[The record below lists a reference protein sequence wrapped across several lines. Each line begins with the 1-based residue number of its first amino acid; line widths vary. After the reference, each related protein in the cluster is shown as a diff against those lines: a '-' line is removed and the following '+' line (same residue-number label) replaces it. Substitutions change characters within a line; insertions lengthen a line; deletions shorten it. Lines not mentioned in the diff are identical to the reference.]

1 MRGREKSRR
10 NCQRAAWKTRKTGR
24 RNHPSRLCFERV
36 EERLVLSTAT
46 GLEGNPYAPDLDLSA
61 VGTQS
66 ATVGEQ
72 FSIDLYASGALA
84 TDLGEDGSASGDT
97 IRLQLDPDDNPTGA
111 TLTSD
116 GILTWTPTEDQ
127 LGVQEFVILAVD
139 EGSPPLADAEVLV
152 IEVFEGNNAPDLA
165 DISDVEATEGVTV
178 TVTISATDEDDG
190 DTLTFIFDP
199 DATIPDGVTLTDQGN
214 NTAVISWTPA
224 EGETGDFVFTVLV
237 IDDGSPTMSDS
248 ETFTIT
254 VSEAEDPNEAPVAV
268 ADSYSVETGGELTTT
283 ASTGVLQNDT
293 DGDGDSLTAVLVST
307 VANGTLNWS
316 SDGSFTYTPDSSFEG
331 TDSFVYKANDGE
343 ADSSQVTVTLS
354 VVGETHAP
362 VATDDEY
369 ETVEDTI
376 LTVYADEGVL
386 ANDTDADGDTLS
398 VEIVANPEHGTV
410 VLNSNGS
417 FSYSPESGY
426 YGSDSFTYKASDG
439 ADSSETATV
448 TIVVEENVA
457 PAGTADAYN
466 VISGAV
472 LEVAADSGVLAN
484 DTDDN
489 GQSLT
494 ASITSAP
501 LYGTLTLQSDG
512 SFVYSSSSSYS
523 GSDSFQ
529 YVAYDGSLSSGE
541 VTVTITVRENNAP
554 VAEADSYSV
563 SEDGTLTVEADS
575 GVLDNDS
582 DADGD
587 ALTLTLLTGPFHG
600 SVTLDSDGSFVY
612 TPDDDYSGTDLF
624 SYEISDG
631 LLDSGS
637 TTVSLTV
644 VAVNDAPEAAD
655 DAYDVEENTALTVD
669 ATSGVLAND
678 TDVDEDSLT
687 VSLVS
692 GPTYGTVT
700 LNSDGSFTYT
710 PNTDY
715 TGEDSFVYEVTDTEE
730 TAQAEVT
737 LQVGASSTGGLV
749 ITEINY
755 NPVGPT
761 ESELAVDSDF
771 ADNDFEYVE
780 LANTS
785 DTAIDLTGLL
795 FISGVTFD
803 FSESSITTLGA
814 GEVILLVS
822 NQEAFEARYGTDLPV
837 AGEFEGKL
845 SNGGEELVIVDAT
858 DAVIASC
865 TYDDEGDW
873 PTEAD
878 GDGYTLERISLDDGD
893 DPDNWSI
900 GDEGGSPGTVPNW
913 DTLVATVLTDET
925 T

>member
-1 MRGREKSRR
+1 MRGREKSRWSY
-10 NCQRAAWKTRKTGR
+10 QRAAWRTRKTSR
-24 RNHPSRLCFERV
+24 RIQPSRLCFERV
-36 EERLVLSTAT
+36 EERLVLSTT

-66 ATVGEQ
+66 AAVGEQ

-84 TDLGEDGSASGDT
+84 TDLDEDGNASGDT

-116 GILTWTPTEDQ
+116 GILTWTPTEGQ
-127 LGVQEFVILAVD
+127 LGVQEFIILAVD

-165 DISDVEATEGVTV
+165 DISDVEATVGETV

-190 DTLTFIFDP
+190 DTLTFAFDP
-199 DATIPDGVTLTDQGN
+199 DASIPDAATLTDQGD

-224 EGETGDFVFTVLV
+224 EGETGDFVFSVLV
-237 IDDGSPTMSDS
+237 IDDGSPAMSDS
-248 ETFTIT
+248 ESFTIT
-254 VSEAEDPNEAPVAV
+254 VSEAEDPNETPVAV
-268 ADSYSVETGGELTTT
+268 ADSYSVETDGELTTT
-283 ASTGVLQNDT
+283 AATGVLQNDT
-293 DGDGDSLTAVLVST
+293 DADGDSLTAVLVST
-307 VANGTLNWS
+307 VENGTLNWS
-316 SDGSFTYTPDSSFEG
+316 TDGSFTYTPDSSFEG

-343 ADSSQVTVTLS
+343 ADSNQVTVTLS

-362 VATDDEY
+362 VAADDEY
-369 ETVEDTI
+369 ETVEDTV
-376 LTVYADEGVL
+376 LTVSADDGVL
-386 ANDTDADGDTLS
+386 ANDTDEDGDTLS
-398 VEIVANPEHGTV
+398 VEIVAEPEHGTI
-410 VLNSNGS
+410 VLNSSGS
-417 FSYSPESGY
+417 FSYSPDSGY
-426 YGSDSFTYKASDG
+426 SGSDSFTYTASDG
-439 ADSSETATV
+439 EDSSETATV

-457 PAGTADAYN
+457 PTGTADEYS
-466 VISGAV
+466 VISGAT
-472 LEVAADSGVLAN
+472 LEVVADSGVLAN

-512 SFVYSSSSSYS
+512 SFVYTSSSSYS
-523 GSDSFQ
+523 GTDSFQ
-529 YVAYDGSLSSGE
+529 YVAYDGSLSSE
-541 VTVTITVRENNAP
+541 DVTVTITVRENNAP

-563 SEDGTLTVEADS
+563 SEDGTLEVDADS
-575 GVLDNDS
+575 GVLANDS

-587 ALTLTLLTGPFHG
+587 ALTLSLLTGPFHG
-600 SVTLDSDGSFVY
+600 TVTLDSDGSFVY
-612 TPDDDYSGTDLF
+612 TPNDDYSGSDLF
-624 SYEISDG
+624 TYEISDG

-644 VAVNDAPEAAD
+644 VAVNDAPEAED

-692 GPTYGTVT
+692 GPSYGT
-700 LNSDGSFTYT
+700 LSLDSDGSFTYT

-715 TGEDSFVYEVTDTEE
+715 TGEDSFVYEVTDSEE
-730 TAQAEVT
+730 TTQAEVT
-737 LQVGASSTGGLV
+737 LQVGTTTTTGGLV

-755 NPVGPT
+755 NPVEPT

-771 ADNDFEYVE
+771 TDNDFEYVE
-780 LANTS
+780 LANTG

-837 AGEFEGKL
+837 AGEFDGKL
-845 SNGGEELVIVDAT
+845 SNGGEDLVIVDAT

-878 GDGYTLERISLDDGD
+878 GDGYTLERISLDDAD

-900 GDEGGSPGTVPNW
+900 GDEGGSPGTVPDW
-913 DTLVATVLTDET
+913 DTLVATVLADET